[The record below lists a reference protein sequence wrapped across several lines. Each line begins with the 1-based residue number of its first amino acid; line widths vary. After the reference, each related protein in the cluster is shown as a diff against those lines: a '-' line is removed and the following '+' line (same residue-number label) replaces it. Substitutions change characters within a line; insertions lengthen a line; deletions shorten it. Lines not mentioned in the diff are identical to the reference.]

1 MEQGMAIFPAYEN
14 QNDLDYL
21 VAATRSLGGD
31 LEIFTDEDDVASTRS
46 LRGGT
51 AIGS

>member
-1 MEQGMAIFPAYEN
+1 MEQAMAIFAAYEN

-21 VAATRSLGGD
+21 VASTRSLGDD

-51 AIGS
+51 AMGS